1 MSKTIT
7 DLRDVLFDTLQGARD
22 GTIDIE
28 RVRAINDVAQTLV
41 NTAKAEIDYM
51 KVTGGTDSGFIAGAD
66 RRTPPRREPATA
78 RPASAGSDGRKT
90 ERPAHRATNP
100 QAFLGEDGRA
110 REVS

>member
-51 KVTGGTDSGFIAGAD
+51 KVTGGTGSGFIAGGERQALLPG
-66 RRTPPRREPATA
+66 RTISEPTGHGTKTISMLPSGATIT
-78 RPASAGSDGRKT
+78 RHKAS
-90 ERPAHRATNP
+90 
-100 QAFLGEDGRA
+100 
-110 REVS
+110 

>member
-7 DLRDVLFDTLQGARD
+7 DLRDVLFDTLQAARD

-51 KVTGGTDSGFIAGAD
+51 KVTGGTGSGFIAG
-66 RRTPPRREPATA
+66 
-78 RPASAGSDGRKT
+78 G
-90 ERPAHRATNP
+90 ERPALPGHPITERTGSGTRTIAALPGGATVTTHRMR
-100 QAFLGEDGRA
+100 G
-110 REVS
+110 